1 MGLGVIKS
9 YIYSFA
15 ARFSHIALILG
26 LAISYL
32 LSEFDGLLYFHAAFG
47 VIFGVAIIFRII
59 WGFIGTK
66 YSKFSDFKFSGL
78 GGYFLSFFSK
88 KEKFIG
94 HNPASSIAI
103 IIMLSLGFICV
114 ISGLMLYGI
123 DENSGIFAFLYNN
136 YNELKFVK
144 SIHEVSANL
153 LLIVAIIHICGALID
168 KFIHK
173 NDALNSM
180 ITGYKL
186 TKNDESVKA
195 NLAQKIFCLVWI
207 LAIIAAFLYILN
219 RDNFILKSHAL
230 KVDYSSQ
237 NAVFAKECGSC
248 HMLYPPFL
256 LPKKSWEIMMA
267 NLENHFGDDASID
280 EEANQNILNFLL
292 ANSAQMNSNKTAFN
306 ILKYAKNDQN
316 IAITKNEY
324 WIKKHRKID
333 EKVFLRDD
341 IKSKANCT
349 ACHKDIQNGIIQKSL
364 IDYEK
369 IKR

>member
-1 MGLGVIKS
+1 MIKS
-9 YIYSFA
+9 YIWSFG
-15 ARFSHIALILG
+15 ARFSHIVLIFSFI
-26 LAISYL
+26 ISYI
-32 LSEFDGLLYFHAAFG
+32 LSEFDSLLYFHAAFG
-47 VIFGVAIIFRII
+47 VVFGVAVIFRIV

-66 YSKFSDFKFSGL
+66 HSKFSDFKFYGL
-78 GGYFLSFFSK
+78 MAYFRSFFGK

-103 IIMLSLGFICV
+103 IIMLSLGFVCAV
-114 ISGLMLYGI
+114 SGLMLYAI
-123 DENSGIFAFLYNN
+123 DKNSGIFAFLYDS
-136 YNELKFVK
+136 YSELKFVK

-168 KFIHK
+168 KLIHK

-186 TKNDESVKA
+186 TKNDESVRA
-195 NLAQKIFCLVWI
+195 NLTQKIFCLVWI
-207 LAIIAAFLYILN
+207 LAIIATFLYILN

-256 LPKKSWEIMMA
+256 LPKKSWGIMMSG
-267 NLENHFGDDASID
+267 LENHFGTDASID
-280 EEANQNILNFLL
+280 DDTNKNILNFLV
-292 ANSAQMNSNKTAFN
+292 ANSAQTRGDKTAFN

-316 IAITKNEY
+316 IAITQNEY

-333 EKVFLRDD
+333 EKVFLRKDV
-341 IKSKANCT
+341 KSKANCV
-349 ACHKDIQNGIIQKSL
+349 ACHKEIENGIIGL

-369 IKR
+369 IK